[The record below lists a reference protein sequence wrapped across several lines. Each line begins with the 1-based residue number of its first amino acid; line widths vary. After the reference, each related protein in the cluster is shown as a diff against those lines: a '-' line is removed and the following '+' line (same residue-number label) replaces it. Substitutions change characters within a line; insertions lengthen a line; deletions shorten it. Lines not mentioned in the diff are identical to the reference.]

1 MGEVKEGA
9 RMQELTP
16 IVSIQQNALGLYT
29 GVIQTKDGNILID
42 SPYRTDDRRTWVNLP
57 TKSDAIFLVLLDTQY
72 DRTLSAKGCD
82 CILVSQSDYLLP
94 AKPRQQAVK
103 LQEELLGAGDG
114 HEQVSS
120 SSRPYAPEIS
130 FDQNMNLFFGGAEVL
145 LEHHPGSNVAGIWAI
160 LPQEKVIFVG
170 DSVMVNQPPFLA
182 YSDPAAWVADMKL
195 LASRAFKGYQ
205 IVSSRAGLVTQDQ
218 VRAMG
223 KLMTF
228 IQTSIAS
235 LQEKHADLEAYL
247 ELIPRILKRIEYS
260 PDESEL
266 FFNRLRWGLTT
277 YYELNQA

>member
-1 MGEVKEGA
+1 
-9 RMQELTP
+9 MQELTP
-16 IVSIQQNALGLYT
+16 IVAIQQNALGLYT
-29 GVIQTKDGNILID
+29 GIVQTTEGNILID
-42 SPYRTDDRRTWVNLP
+42 SPYRTDDYKAWGNRA

-82 CILVSQSDYLLP
+82 CIILSQSDYLLP

-103 LQEELLGAGDG
+103 LQEELLATGDG
-114 HEQVSS
+114 HEQNGSP
-120 SSRPYAPEIS
+120 SRPYTPEIS

-182 YSDPAAWVADMKL
+182 NCDPAAWAADMKL
-195 LASRAFKGYQ
+195 LASKAYKGYQ

-218 VRAMG
+218 VREMG

-228 IQTSIAS
+228 IENSIAR
-235 LQEKHADLEAYL
+235 LREKDADLDTYL
-247 ELIPRILKRIEYS
+247 ELIPRVLKRVEYS
-260 PDESEL
+260 PAEGEL

-277 YYELNQA
+277 YYELNQT

>member
-1 MGEVKEGA
+1 
-9 RMQELTP
+9 MQEVTP
-16 IVSIQQNALGLYT
+16 TVLIQQNALGLYT
-29 GVIQTKDGNILID
+29 GIIQTKEGNILID
-42 SPYRTDDRRTWVNLP
+42 SPYRTDDLKAWGSRSA
-57 TKSDAIFLVLLDTQY
+57 KSDSIFLVLLDTQY

-82 CILVSQSDYLLP
+82 CIIVSQSDYLLP
-94 AKPRQQAVK
+94 SKPRQQAVK
-103 LQEELLGAGDG
+103 LQEELLGSADG
-114 HEQVSS
+114 HEQIGS
-120 SSRPYAPEIS
+120 SSRPYSPEIS
-130 FDQNMNLFFGGAEVL
+130 FDQNMNLFFGGSEVL

-182 YSDPAAWVADMKL
+182 YSDPTAWAADMKL
-195 LASRAFKGYQ
+195 LASRAYKGYQ

-228 IQTSIAS
+228 IQNSIDT
-235 LQEKHADLEAYL
+235 LREKNADLDTYL

-260 PDESEL
+260 PAEGEL

-277 YYELNQA
+277 YFELNQA

>member
-1 MGEVKEGA
+1 
-9 RMQELTP
+9 MQELTP
-16 IVSIQQNALGLYT
+16 NVLIQQNALGLYT
-29 GVIQTKDGNILID
+29 GIIQTKDGNILID
-42 SPYRTDDRRTWVNLP
+42 SPYRTEDHKTWGNRTA
-57 TKSDAIFLVLLDTQY
+57 KSDAIFLVLLDTQY

-82 CILVSQSDYLLP
+82 CIIISQSDYLLP

-103 LQEELLGAGDG
+103 LQEELLGAGEG
-114 HEQVSS
+114 HEQTGS

-130 FDQNMNLFFGGAEVL
+130 FDKNMNLFFGGSEIF

-182 YSDPAAWVADMKL
+182 YSDPSAWAADLKL

-205 IVSSRAGLVTQDQ
+205 IVSSRVGIVTQDQ

-228 IQTSIAS
+228 IQTSIS
-235 LQEKHADLEAYL
+235 TLKEKNADLDTYL

-260 PDESEL
+260 PSEGEL

>member
-1 MGEVKEGA
+1 
-9 RMQELTP
+9 MQEVTP
-16 IVSIQQNALGLYT
+16 TVLIQQNALGLYT
-29 GVIQTKDGNILID
+29 GIIQTKEGNILID
-42 SPYRTDDRRTWVNLP
+42 SPYRTDDLKAWGSRSA
-57 TKSDAIFLVLLDTQY
+57 KSDSIFLVLLDTQY

-82 CILVSQSDYLLP
+82 CIIVSQSDYLLP

-103 LQEELLGAGDG
+103 LQEELLGSADG
-114 HEQVSS
+114 HEQIGS
-120 SSRPYAPEIS
+120 SSRPYSPEIS
-130 FDQNMNLFFGGAEVL
+130 FDQNMNLFFGGSEVL

-182 YSDPAAWVADMKL
+182 YSDPTAWAADMKL
-195 LASRAFKGYQ
+195 LASRAYKGYQ

-228 IQTSIAS
+228 IQNSIDT
-235 LQEKHADLEAYL
+235 LREKNADLDTYL

-260 PDESEL
+260 PAEGEL

-277 YYELNQA
+277 YFELNQA

>member
-1 MGEVKEGA
+1 
-9 RMQELTP
+9 MQELTP
-16 IVSIQQNALGLYT
+16 NVSIQQNALGLYT
-29 GVIQTKDGNILID
+29 GIIQTKDGNILID
-42 SPYRTDDRRTWVNLP
+42 SPYRTEDHKNWGNRNV
-57 TKSDAIFLVLLDTQY
+57 KSDAIFLVLLDTQY

-82 CILVSQSDYLLP
+82 CIIISQSDYLLP

-114 HEQVSS
+114 HEQTGS

-130 FDQNMNLFFGGAEVL
+130 FDKNMNLFFGGSEIF
-145 LEHHPGSNVAGIWAI
+145 LEHHPGSNVAGIWAV

-182 YSDPAAWVADMKL
+182 YSEPAAWAADMKI

-205 IVSSRAGLVTQDQ
+205 IVSSRAGIVTQDQ

-228 IQTSIAS
+228 IQTSICT
-235 LQEKHADLEAYL
+235 LKEKNADLDTYL

-260 PDESEL
+260 PSDGEL

-277 YYELNQA
+277 YYEINQA

>member
-1 MGEVKEGA
+1 
-9 RMQELTP
+9 MQELTP
-16 IVSIQQNALGLYT
+16 NVAIQQNALGLYT
-29 GVIQTKDGNILID
+29 GIVQTTEGNILID
-42 SPYRTDDRRTWVNLP
+42 SPYRTDDYKAWGNRA

-72 DRTLSAKGCD
+72 DRTLSAKGFD
-82 CILVSQSDYLLP
+82 CIIVSQSDYLLP

-103 LQEELLGAGDG
+103 LQEELLATGDG
-114 HEQVSS
+114 HEQNGSP
-120 SSRPYAPEIS
+120 SRPYSPEIS

-182 YSDPAAWVADMKL
+182 NCDPAAWAADMKL
-195 LASRAFKGYQ
+195 LASKAYKGYQ

-218 VRAMG
+218 VREMG

-228 IQTSIAS
+228 IENSIAR
-235 LQEKHADLEAYL
+235 LREKDANLDTYL
-247 ELIPRILKRIEYS
+247 ELIPRVLKRVEYS
-260 PDESEL
+260 PAEGEL

>member
-1 MGEVKEGA
+1 
-9 RMQELTP
+9 MQELTP
-16 IVSIQQNALGLYT
+16 TVLIQQNALGLYT
-29 GVIQTKDGNILID
+29 GIIQTKEGNILID
-42 SPYRTDDRRTWVNLP
+42 SPYRTDDPKAWGSRSA
-57 TKSDAIFLVLLDTQY
+57 KSDSIFLVLLDTQY

-82 CILVSQSDYLLP
+82 CIIVSQSDYLLP

-103 LQEELLGAGDG
+103 LQEELLGSADG
-114 HEQVSS
+114 HEQIGS
-120 SSRPYAPEIS
+120 SSRPYSPEIS
-130 FDQNMNLFFGGAEVL
+130 FDQNMNLFFGGSEVL

-182 YSDPAAWVADMKL
+182 YSDPTAWAADMKL
-195 LASRAFKGYQ
+195 LASRSYKGYQ

-228 IQTSIAS
+228 IQNSIDT
-235 LQEKHADLEAYL
+235 LREKNADLDTYL

-260 PDESEL
+260 PAEGEL

-277 YYELNQA
+277 YFELNQA